1 MKSVFK
7 TSIALLALAALSATA
22 RTPGAVE
29 DGKELEPSMLTL
41 PSTIDGTLA
50 VQGCSACKR
59 RTYTM
64 SPDVKFYVAKQEVSF
79 AEFKRYIGAHP
90 EAALLLVT
98 PVNQNI
104 VTRLSAP

>member
-1 MKSVFK
+1 MKSVLK
-7 TSIALLALAALSATA
+7 TSIVFLALVTLSATA

-29 DGKELEPSMLTL
+29 DGKEVAPSMLTL
-41 PSTIDGTLA
+41 PSTIDGTVA
-50 VQGCSACKR
+50 VQGCSSCKR
-59 RTYTM
+59 LTYTM
-64 SPDVKFYVAKQEVSF
+64 SPDVRFYVAKQEVSF